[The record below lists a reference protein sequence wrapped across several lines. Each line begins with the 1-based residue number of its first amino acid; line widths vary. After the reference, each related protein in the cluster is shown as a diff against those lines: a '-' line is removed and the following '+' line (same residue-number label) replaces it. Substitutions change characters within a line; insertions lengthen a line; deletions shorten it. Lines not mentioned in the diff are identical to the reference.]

1 MSFFNFVETFFFI
14 SLAITFVLIMMLV
27 YHFKDRLS
35 TLEKKSNTIVDIIN
49 NVVKELNI
57 IKHQVISCNPIV
69 PLNDAVSGPL
79 IQCPMNRIQVIE
91 SNSETD
97 SDSDSDISESDL
109 DSDDDSTV
117 YESSSESKEVE
128 QETLNNEEQ
137 EPPSIVNEEPQSL
150 DIEEPE
156 YENIKRININLS
168 QNNISEDLGDILEV
182 QNDDID
188 IEEVPEEIEL
198 NENEPLLVINK
209 IDESVNEPESNLE
222 ESQMNN
228 QTDSE
233 IYRKME
239 VGTLRALVISKGLAT
254 DTKKM
259 KKQELIRLLETSDE

>member
-57 IKHQVISCNPIV
+57 IKHQVITCNPIV
-69 PLNDAVSGPL
+69 PMNDAVSGSH
-79 IQCPMNRIQVIE
+79 MNRIEVIE
-91 SNSETD
+91 NDPD
-97 SDSDSDISESDL
+97 SDTDSDISESEL

-117 YESSSESKEVE
+117 YESSSESKRVE
-128 QETLNNEEQ
+128 QELLNNEVQ
-137 EPPSIVNEEPQSL
+137 EPQSIVNG
-150 DIEEPE
+150 EPE
-156 YENIKRININLS
+156 SSDIQEPDYENIKRININLS

-188 IEEVPEEIEL
+188 IEELPEEIEL
-198 NENEPLLVINK
+198 NENEPLLLINK

-222 ESQMNN
+222 ESQTNN

-239 VGTLRALVISKGLAT
+239 VGNLRALVISKGLAS

-259 KKQELIRLLETSDE
+259 KKQELIRLLETSEE

>member
-1 MSFFNFVETFFFI
+1 
-14 SLAITFVLIMMLV
+14 MMLV

-49 NVVKELNI
+49 NVVKELSI
-57 IKHQVISCNPIV
+57 IKHQVITYNPIV
-69 PLNDAVSGPL
+69 ALNDAVSGPL
-79 IQCPMNRIQVIE
+79 IQSHIHRIPGIE
-91 SNSETD
+91 DEVGSE
-97 SDSDSDISESDL
+97 SESDSDISESEL
-109 DSDDDSTV
+109 DSDDD
-117 YESSSESKEVE
+117 YEIESKEVE
-128 QETLNNEEQ
+128 EESSNNA
-137 EPPSIVNEEPQSL
+137 EPIVNEEPQPL

-188 IEEVPEEIEL
+188 IEELPEEIEL
-198 NENEPLLVINK
+198 NENEPLLLINK

-222 ESQMNN
+222 ESQTNN

-239 VGTLRALVISKGLAT
+239 VGNLRALVISKGLAS

-259 KKQELIRLLETSDE
+259 KKQELIRLLESSEE

>member
-1 MSFFNFVETFFFI
+1 
-14 SLAITFVLIMMLV
+14 MMLV

-57 IKHQVISCNPIV
+57 IKHQVITCNPIV
-69 PLNDAVSGPL
+69 PMNDAVSGSH
-79 IQCPMNRIQVIE
+79 MNRIEVIE
-91 SNSETD
+91 NDPD
-97 SDSDSDISESDL
+97 SDTDSDISESEL

-117 YESSSESKEVE
+117 YESSSESKRVE
-128 QETLNNEEQ
+128 QELLNNEVQ
-137 EPPSIVNEEPQSL
+137 EPQSIVNG
-150 DIEEPE
+150 EPE
-156 YENIKRININLS
+156 SSDIQEPDYENIKRININLS

-188 IEEVPEEIEL
+188 IEELPEEIEL
-198 NENEPLLVINK
+198 NENEPLLLINK

-222 ESQMNN
+222 ESQTNN

-239 VGTLRALVISKGLAT
+239 VGNLRALVISKGLAS

-259 KKQELIRLLETSDE
+259 KKQELIRLLETSEE

>member
-1 MSFFNFVETFFFI
+1 
-14 SLAITFVLIMMLV
+14 MLV

-57 IKHQVISCNPIV
+57 IKHQVITSNIITGSPIV
-69 PLNDAVSGPL
+69 PMNDAVSVSH
-79 IQCPMNRIQVIE
+79 MNRIEVIE
-91 SNSETD
+91 NDPD
-97 SDSDSDISESDL
+97 SDTNSYISESEL

-117 YESSSESKEVE
+117 YESSSESKGVE
-128 QETLNNEEQ
+128 QESLNNEVQ
-137 EPPSIVNEEPQSL
+137 EPQSIVNG
-150 DIEEPE
+150 EPE
-156 YENIKRININLS
+156 LSDNQEPDYENIKRININLS

-188 IEEVPEEIEL
+188 IEELPEEIEL

-209 IDESVNEPESNLE
+209 LDESVNEPESNLE
-222 ESQMNN
+222 ESQTNN
-228 QTDSE
+228 QPDSE

-239 VGTLRALVISKGLAT
+239 VGNLRALVISKGLAS

-259 KKQELIRLLETSDE
+259 KKQELIRLLETSEE

>member
-1 MSFFNFVETFFFI
+1 
-14 SLAITFVLIMMLV
+14 MLV

-57 IKHQVISCNPIV
+57 IKHQVITSNIITGSPIV
-69 PLNDAVSGPL
+69 PMNDAVSGSH
-79 IQCPMNRIQVIE
+79 MNRIEVIE
-91 SNSETD
+91 NDPDSE
-97 SDSDSDISESDL
+97 SESDSDISE
-109 DSDDDSTV
+109 SDDDSTV
-117 YESSSESKEVE
+117 YESSSESKRVE
-128 QETLNNEEQ
+128 QELLNNEVQ
-137 EPPSIVNEEPQSL
+137 EPQSIVNG
-150 DIEEPE
+150 EPE
-156 YENIKRININLS
+156 SSDIQEPDYENIKRININLS

-188 IEEVPEEIEL
+188 IEELPEEIEL

-209 IDESVNEPESNLE
+209 LDESVNEPESNLE
-222 ESQMNN
+222 ESQTNN

-239 VGTLRALVISKGLAT
+239 VGNLRALVISKGLAS

-259 KKQELIRLLETSDE
+259 KKQELIRLLETSEE